1 MRVLG
6 LDLGTKRIGIAVSD
20 ATGTVASPLMVLPRG
35 ASRRGDH
42 ARIAELVTA
51 EEVERVVVG
60 LPLTMAGEHG
70 AAAQAAI
77 EECKALATVVAVP
90 VETHDERLSTVTAE
104 RSLAA
109 AGMRGPARRQVVDKV
124 AAAVILQSWLDA
136 RRIASEAGRP

>member
-20 ATGTVASPLMVLPRG
+20 ATGTVASPLMVLTRG
-35 ASRRGDH
+35 PSRRGDH
-42 ARIAELVTA
+42 ARLAELVIA
-51 EEVERVVVG
+51 EEAERVIVG

-70 AAAQAAI
+70 VAAQAAV
-77 EECKALATVVAVP
+77 EECEALATVVNVP
-90 VETHDERLSTVTAE
+90 VETHDERLTTVTAE

-109 AGMRGPARRQVVDKV
+109 AGVRGPARRQVVDKV

-136 RRIASEAGRP
+136 RRVASEAGRP